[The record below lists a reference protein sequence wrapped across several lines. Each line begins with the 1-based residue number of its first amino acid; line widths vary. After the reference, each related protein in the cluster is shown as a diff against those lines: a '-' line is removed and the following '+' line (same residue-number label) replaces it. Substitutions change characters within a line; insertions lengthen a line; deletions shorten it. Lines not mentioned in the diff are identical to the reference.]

1 MIKAFVVLEYGYD
14 AEYVKEELKKFIP
27 LYMMPKQI
35 IEMDS
40 LPISCNGKI
49 DRKQLIEL

>member
-1 MIKAFVVLEYGYD
+1 MIKAFVVLEEGYNVD
-14 AEYVKEELKKFIP
+14 YIKDSLKKLIP

-35 IEMDS
+35 IEMNS